1 MCRHAAYVGPPL
13 GLGAFLDRPAH
24 GLVEQSYHPR
34 EMLTAELN
42 ADGFGFGWYR
52 ESGAA
57 GVYTNSMPIWS
68 DINLAHIGRAFESRL
83 WLGNVRSATPG
94 QPVNQ
99 ANTHPFLAGN
109 LLFSHNGFIHD
120 FEKFAYLTRRS
131 PPLTE
136 VQTSPWGNRLPL
148 FVTSTS
154 LIVFFHHCRLT

>member
-34 EMLTAELN
+34 EMLTAKLN

-57 GVYTNSMPIWS
+57 GVYTNPMPIWS
-68 DINLAHIGRAFESRL
+68 DINLAHIGAAFESRL

-94 QPVNQ
+94 QPVKQ
-99 ANTHPFLAGN
+99 PMLLPLRIKLFGSDSAAPLADER
-109 LLFSHNGFIHD
+109 LVLD
-120 FEKFAYLTRRS
+120 DLRKA
-131 PPLTE
+131 TE
-136 VQTSPWGNRLPL
+136 VVARALAEFLMPTG
-148 FVTSTS
+148 
-154 LIVFFHHCRLT
+154 